1 MDWEDVARELLRL
14 AREHGVTLAI
24 FGKSR
29 RPAWRRLIQSGP
41 IEEFARSGSG
51 IDVYEIETEA
61 TQPLPYAAGSDSAA
75 SMSLRRARVC
85 SALVPQQ
92 PPTMRAPRAS
102 QRPACSA

>member
-1 MDWEDVARELLRL
+1 MDWEDVARELLRF

-51 IDVYEIETEA
+51 IDVYEIETE
-61 TQPLPYAAGSDSAA
+61 D
-75 SMSLRRARVC
+75 
-85 SALVPQQ
+85 
-92 PPTMRAPRAS
+92 
-102 QRPACSA
+102 